1 MAHHAYVYA
10 GDRAAGLAASRVFA
24 ESALGLS
31 GTDNPNIAV
40 FEFGLFSV
48 DDARRVG
55 SFASQSQATG
65 DRKLIVI
72 ATGRLFHE
80 AQNALL
86 KLFEEPTE
94 GTTLV
99 LVVPSEGIL
108 LPTLRSRLI
117 TLPEDGARSHLAQ
130 GATEEFLKATK
141 PEREKYVT
149 KLIARSKSD
158 KDAEKQAARLEAA
171 SLVDG
176 ITRAAYAARSKAT
189 GEKGKEL
196 DLLLRDL
203 DRFAP
208 IMHERSAPLK
218 LIFEH
223 LLLVLPEGLG
233 K

>member
-1 MAHHAYVYA
+1 MAHHAYVYI
-10 GDRAAGLAASRVFA
+10 GDREAGLAAARA
-24 ESALGLS
+24 YAADALGLHGS
-31 GTDNPNIAV
+31 DNPNVAV

-48 DDARRVG
+48 DDARRVA

-99 LVVPSEGIL
+99 LVVPAEGIL

-117 TLPEDGARSHLAQ
+117 RLPDASGGANAIGDVAQ
-130 GATEEFLKATK
+130 EFLSMAKA
-141 PEREKYVT
+141 EREKYVV
-149 KLIARSKSD
+149 KLVARSKSD

-171 SLVDG
+171 SVIAG
-176 ITRAAYAARSKAT
+176 VMRAAHAKNMKAPA
-189 GEKGKEL
+189 KEL
-196 DLLLRDL
+196 GLLLRDL

-208 IMHERSAPLK
+208 IVHERSAPLK

-223 LLLVLPEGLG
+223 LVLVMPEGLG